1 MRASTVVVGVNHF
14 VVILQALCHVIGVEN
29 GYFRCATQAFRAH
42 HGDVHPTDRENA
54 GAAIRGRT
62 DWADRM
68 LARGE
73 WAQNRMTW
81 QEVREPCNDADRTH
95 ARTAAAVR
103 NAERLVQIQVANI
116 RADIAWARN
125 ANLRIHVG
133 AVHIDEPAVGVND
146 VTQFANAIFE
156 HAVRT
161 WVRHH
166 AGREILSVKFRL
178 HLQVGNI
185 DVAVSIAIN
194 RNNGHASDHRAC
206 RIGAVRTIGNQADR
220 SSLVTAVVVVR
231 ANHHEAGVLALRTS
245 VRLQTDGGET
255 GDFAEPCLE
264 GTEQIRVALP
274 LIGRRKRMNLAKARP
289 GDRHHFAGGVQLHGA

>member
-1 MRASTVVVGVNHF
+1 
-14 VVILQALCHVIGVEN
+14 
-29 GYFRCATQAFRAH
+29 
-42 HGDVHPTDRENA
+42 
-54 GAAIRGRT
+54 
-62 DWADRM
+62 M
-68 LARGE
+68 LASRE
-73 WAQNRMTW
+73 RAQNRMTG
-81 QEVREPCNDADRTH
+81 QEVCQSRYDADRTH
-95 ARTAAAVR
+95 ARTATAVR
-103 NAERLVQIQVANI
+103 NAERFVQIQVANI
-116 RADIAWARN
+116 RADIAWARD

>member
-1 MRASTVVVGVNHF
+1 
-14 VVILQALCHVIGVEN
+14 
-29 GYFRCATQAFRAH
+29 
-42 HGDVHPTDRENA
+42 
-54 GAAIRGRT
+54 
-62 DWADRM
+62 M
-68 LARGE
+68 LASGE
-73 WAQNRMTW
+73 RAQNRMTG
-81 QEVREPCNDADRTH
+81 QEVCQSRNDADRTH
-95 ARTAAAVR
+95 ARTAATVR
-103 NAERLVQIQVANI
+103 NAERFVQIQVANI
-116 RADIAWARN
+116 GADIAWARD

-133 AVHIDEPAVGVND
+133 AVHIDKPAVGVND
-146 VTQFANAIFE
+146 VTQFANAIFK

-166 AGREILSVKFRL
+166 ACCKIFSVKFCL
-178 HLQVGNI
+178 HLQVRNI
-185 DVAVSIAIN
+185 DVAVSVAID
-194 RNNGHASDHRAC
+194 RNNRHTCDHCAC
-206 RIGAVRTIGNQADR
+206 RIGAVRTIGDQADR